1 MHYLTYFKIKT
12 ENRRLTTQLT
22 YSDIKLREYS
32 KRDSIST
39 KSSNSSLS
47 SHPGFATRAVRQSTS
62 NLADEKDNVFK
73 LPTSTNTPGRA
84 KTGRTVS
91 ETRMGGRRTRPPPN
105 ISGSLFNCEEE
116 AGEMFSNSYLTDLT
130 EGRCDVNADD
140 SRMSELSR
148 RNTLC
153 LPHLKST
160 YPIEYQYCTDSDIT
174 EDDVRHSKVK
184 LGRKKEI
191 CKTQALSPGAP
202 SPITRLSR
210 GTSNL
215 SLDSPSTRTRSHGV
229 ERNPVP
235 KPVAFTIDAPKLD
248 RRDTITGSNPTKLPC
263 QVPYS
268 LIIVFIILSTLNLEE
283 MYASKQYCLNVP

>member
-1 MHYLTYFKIKT
+1 MKT

-22 YSDIKLREYS
+22 YSDIKLREYN

-39 KSSNSSLS
+39 RSSNSSLN

-62 NLADEKDNVFK
+62 NLPDEQDSVFK
-73 LPTSTNTPGRA
+73 LPTSAHTPGRA

-116 AGEMFSNSYLTDLT
+116 AGEMFSNSYLTDLK
-130 EGRCDVNADD
+130 EGICDVNADE

-160 YPIEYQYCTDSDIT
+160 YPVEYQYCTDSDIT
-174 EDDVRHSKVK
+174 EDDVRQSKVK
-184 LGRKKEI
+184 QSR
-191 CKTQALSPGAP
+191 KTQIINSSPGAP

-215 SLDSPSTRTRSHGV
+215 SLDSPSTRTRSHAALLD
-229 ERNPVP
+229 RKPVQ
-235 KPVAFTIDAPKLD
+235 KPVAFTIDAPKME
-248 RRDTITGSNPTKLPC
+248 RRATIAGGNPTKLPC
-263 QVPYS
+263 QVME
-268 LIIVFIILSTLNLEE
+268 LINPFILETWWCKLLIFKRWLCQQF
-283 MYASKQYCLNVP
+283 YKNYLCTRAQGF